1 MAEVRH
7 PTVATDA
14 PLKAVVK
21 TGDQVQQTALARP
34 GRPRDPHQLP
44 RLYSEADLLQH
55 RFLLVQ
61 GGDRIEA

>member
-7 PTVATDA
+7 PAVATDS

-21 TGDQVQQTALARP
+21 TGDQVQQAALARP
-34 GRPRDPHQLP
+34 GRPCDPHQLP
-44 RLYSEADLLQH
+44 RLYAEADLLQY

-61 GGDRIEA
+61 GGDAV